1 MIVMKK
7 NFQVNVIPKFSY
19 AILKSNRVSGWYTKL
34 LNALVVNGRSHLLLR
49 PQNKW
54 RKLEEESKEIIA
66 TRDSLE
72 SENNELYS
80 QVEDLKAKVNEFRM
94 LYLENLNYKE

>member
-1 MIVMKK
+1 MKERAKMIVMKK
-7 NFQVNVIPKFSY
+7 NFQVNVIPEFSD

-49 PQNKW
+49 PQNKR

-66 TRDSLE
+66 TRDSSE
-72 SENNELYS
+72 SEKKRIIFS
-80 QVEDLKAKVNEFRM
+80 SW
-94 LYLENLNYKE
+94 